1 MSFDAHTTS
10 FAAEAAP
17 PEATEPTDGSGEPL
31 SIQEIIS
38 RHHSAL
44 LSFLRL
50 RLRVSHDA
58 DDVAQE
64 SYIRMMQYEGSREIR
79 SPSSMLFRIAIN
91 VANDL
96 GRSELARRAPHQCTL
111 DAVQLVS
118 DWPSAEREIG
128 ACQDLELL
136 RAAIAQLS
144 PKCQNV
150 FLLSRAHMMTYTEI
164 ANHCGISLKMVEKH
178 ISRALAVCAKKVGEA
193 GEPHFKPNRLPRRRS
208 YSGESGALERGQ
220 DG

>member
-1 MSFDAHTTS
+1 MSLAADTALASGMFLAGATS
-10 FAAEAAP
+10 P
-17 PEATEPTDGSGEPL
+17 VDGGREPL
-31 SIQEIIS
+31 SVQETIR

-50 RLRVSHDA
+50 RLRISHDA

-96 GRSELARRAPHQCTL
+96 GRSELARRASDQCSI
-111 DAVQLVS
+111 DDVELVS
-118 DWPSAEREIG
+118 DLPSAEREIG

-136 RAAIAQLS
+136 QAVIAQLS
-144 PKCQNV
+144 PKCREV
-150 FLLSRAHMMTYTEI
+150 FLLSRAKLMTYPEI
-164 ANHCGISLKMVEKH
+164 ALHCGISLKMVEKH
-178 ISRALAVCAKKVGEA
+178 ISRALAVCTKTVRDAA
-193 GEPHFKPNRLPRRRS
+193 EPSLKPTRRERP
-208 YSGESGALERGQ
+208 GFDTGGGVALAWT
-220 DG
+220 